1 MLLRRF
7 LKDSRGG
14 VAPMFALAII
24 PVIGLVGASVDYSRA
39 NSIKAGMQSAL
50 DATALAMAKL
60 APTLTQS
67 QLQTQTNAYFQ
78 AMFNY
83 PEAKNLTI
91 TPTFSTSGGSQLT
104 VAASASIDTAF
115 MNVLGYSN
123 LNIGSTS
130 TVKWGMN
137 RLRVALVLDNTGSM
151 SSDGKMDALK
161 TASKSL
167 LTQLKTAATTSGDV
181 YVSIIPFSKD
191 VNIGKSNVN
200 QTYIR
205 WDLWDAAN
213 NSGGNTFSGSICYYG
228 TLWQVNGT
236 SWTNG
241 GSCTGTSTGICYQG
255 TLWNW
260 NGSAFVSGGSCASH
274 SSWNGCVTDRDQ
286 DHDTTNTEPSAG
298 NQATLFPAE
307 QYGRCPVEL
316 MPLSYDWTALN
327 SKIDSMKPDGNTNQT
342 IGLQWGFQSLT
353 AAPFTIPAKDPNY
366 IYNQVIIMLTDGLNT
381 QNRFS
386 TSQSSIDARTKK
398 ACDSIKAAG
407 ITLYALQVNTDGD
420 PTSTML
426 QQCASDS
433 GKFFLVTS
441 ASQIG
446 TIFSQIGTNLSKLRI
461 AK

>member
-1 MLLRRF
+1 MLPRF
-7 LKDSRGG
+7 LKDRRGG

-24 PVIGLVGASVDYSRA
+24 PVVGLVGAAVDYSRA
-39 NSIKAGMQSAL
+39 NSIKVGMQAAI

-67 QLQTQTNAYFQ
+67 QLQQQTTAYFQ
-78 AMFNY
+78 AMFNH
-83 PEAKNLTI
+83 PDAKNVTL
-91 TPTFSTSGGSQLT
+91 TPTYTTSGGTQLT
-104 VAASASIDTAF
+104 IGVSGTMDTAF
-115 MNVLGYSN
+115 MKLMGYPSLGIKS
-123 LNIGSTS
+123 SS
-130 TVKWGMN
+130 TVKWGN
-137 RLRVALVLDNTGSM
+137 SRLRVALALDNTGSM
-151 SSDGKMDALK
+151 SSAGKMDALK
-161 TASKSL
+161 TASKNL
-167 LTQLKTAATTSGDV
+167 LTQLKNASTTNGDV

-191 VNIGKSNVN
+191 VNIGKNNYTQSH
-200 QTYIR
+200 IR

-228 TLWQVNGT
+228 TLWQVNGS

-241 GSCTGTSTGICYQG
+241 GSCSGTSTGICYQG
-255 TLWNW
+255 ALWNW
-260 NGSAFVSGGSCASH
+260 NGSSFVNSGSCSNH

-286 DHDTTNTEPSAG
+286 DYDTTNTAPSTS

-307 QYGRCPVEL
+307 QYSQCPVEL
-316 MPLSYDWTALN
+316 MPLSYDWTELN
-327 SKIDSMKPDGNTNQT
+327 KKIDSMKPDGNTNQT
-342 IGLQWGFQSLT
+342 IGLQWAFQSLT

-366 IYNQVIIMLTDGLNT
+366 TYKQVIILLTDGLNT

-386 TSQSSIDARTKK
+386 TTQSSIDDRTKK
-398 ACDSIKAAG
+398 ACDNIKSAG

-426 QQCASDS
+426 QQCATDT

-446 TIFSQIGTNLSKLRI
+446 AIFNQIGTNLSKLRI
-461 AK
+461 SN